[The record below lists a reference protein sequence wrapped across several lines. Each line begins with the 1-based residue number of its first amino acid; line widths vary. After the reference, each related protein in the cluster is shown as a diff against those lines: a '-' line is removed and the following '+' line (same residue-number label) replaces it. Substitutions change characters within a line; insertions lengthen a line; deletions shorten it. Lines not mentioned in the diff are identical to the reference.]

1 MSSYIP
7 ILAANCFFDS
17 SGSPLSGTLTVTPS
31 SKFRIGGGGQAIGD
45 SISRTITNGSMI
57 GTLQL
62 ADPSQTSPAGIGYTF
77 TVTDK
82 AYREETY
89 PNVLIVADLVT
100 GSFDLAAL
108 NTGQFVTA
116 VPQTVISIS
125 GAQSAGTATPEVFTT
140 GSALVSAY
148 TMVAV
153 QNGVAATASSG
164 NLAQF
169 GAVVGMAVAGAA
181 AQSPLGS
188 PDCGRD
194 HLQRLVLDTGPRLPR
209 QQRRSHSGCALIR
222 VLAGDRRRRHL
233 HRPSPQL
240 AVPHLDPIRSFT
252 HGYSALSRK
261 HQRRHPNGS
270 SSRHLVWRL
279 HRRRNRRARV
289 QRAA

>member
-7 ILAANCFFDS
+7 ILAADCFFDS

-45 SISRTITNGSMI
+45 SISRTITGGSMV

-89 PNVLIVADLVT
+89 LNVLIVADPVR
-100 GSFDLAAL
+100 GSFDLAQL

-140 GSALVSAY
+140 GSAPVSAY

-169 GAVVGMAVAGAA
+169 GAVVGVAVAGAA
-181 AQSPLGS
+181 AQSPLGVQTAGEITYNGWSWTPGLVFLGSNGVPTQIAPSSGFLQVVGIAVTSTSLLLSLQS
-188 PDCGRD
+188 PI
-194 HLQRLVLDTGPRLPR
+194 
-209 QQRRSHSGCALIR
+209 LI
-222 VLAGDRRRRHL
+222 
-233 HRPSPQL
+233 Q
-240 AVPHLDPIRSFT
+240 
-252 HGYSALSRK
+252 
-261 HQRRHPNGS
+261 
-270 SSRHLVWRL
+270 
-279 HRRRNRRARV
+279 
-289 QRAA
+289 